1 VTESI
6 KGRAGME
13 IASFAISLFV
23 VLLIVILLVRQSSRK
38 GENSSET
45 TLLFQQQVDALR
57 GEVSQNLKNTADTLV
72 TSLKNT
78 TDIVFKSLQA
88 TTETVNQQLTTVTS
102 QLSSV
107 TSQLQNNTGQ
117 MGSRLDN
124 AAKVIQDVQ
133 NKLGELGQATQEIK
147 ELGQSVSKL
156 EEMLK
161 APKLRGGLGEL
172 LLEDLLK
179 QVLPANAY
187 DIQYTFRNGQTV
199 DAIINTA
206 GGKVPVD
213 SKFPLENFRKML
225 DAKTE
230 QEKKTAA
237 RLFKSDV
244 KKHIDT
250 ISEKYILPDEGT
262 FDFALMYIPAENIY
276 YETIIKEESYAEEDG
291 LYAYATKRR
300 VVPVSPNSF
309 YAHLRVIALGLKG
322 LQIERSAKEIFQN
335 LELLN
340 TELGKFNT
348 LFETLGTQL
357 NNAKNNY
364 DKADKQLAGLTEKF
378 KTVQSI
384 PDVQDKKQLDA
395 FSK

>member
-1 VTESI
+1 
-6 KGRAGME
+6 ME
-13 IASFAISLFV
+13 IVSLIVSIVVV
-23 VLLIVILLVRQSSRK
+23 VLVLVVLQRTFHRK
-38 GENSSET
+38 GDDST
-45 TLLFQQQVDALR
+45 QAAMIFQQQVDSLR
-57 GEVSQNLKNTADTLV
+57 GEVNQNLKNTTDTFV
-72 TSLKNT
+72 MSLKNT
-78 TDIVFKSLQA
+78 TDLVLKSLQS
-88 TTETVNQQLTTVTS
+88 TTESMNQH
-102 QLSSV
+102 LSSV

-133 NKLGELGQATQEIK
+133 NKLGELGKATQEIK

-225 DAKTE
+225 DAKSD

-237 RLFKSDV
+237 RLFKADV
-244 KKHIDT
+244 KKHIDA
-250 ISEKYILPDEGT
+250 IAEKYILPDEGT

-276 YETIIKEESYAEEDG
+276 YETIIKDESYDEDDG
-291 LYAYATKRR
+291 LYSYATKRR

-335 LELLN
+335 LELLA
-340 TELGKFNT
+340 TELRKFNDV
-348 LFETLGTQL
+348 FETLGTQL

-384 PDVQDKKQLDA
+384 PEAKAQSQLDA
-395 FSK
+395 FSKESSK

>member
-1 VTESI
+1 
-6 KGRAGME
+6 ME

-23 VLLIVILLVRQSSRK
+23 VLLIVILLARQSSRK

-244 KKHIDT
+244 KKHIDA

-276 YETIIKEESYAEEDG
+276 YETIIREESYAEEDG

>member
-1 VTESI
+1 MDV
-6 KGRAGME
+6 
-13 IASFAISLFV
+13 SLIVLIVVAVLVLV
-23 VLLIVILLVRQSSRK
+23 VLLRTFQRK
-38 GENSSET
+38 GDDST
-45 TLLFQQQVDALR
+45 QATLIFQQQVDSLR
-57 GEVSQNLKNTADTLV
+57 GEVNQNLKNTTDTFV
-72 TSLKNT
+72 MSLKNT
-78 TDIVFKSLQA
+78 TDLVLKSLQS
-88 TTETVNQQLTTVTS
+88 TTESMNQH
-102 QLSSV
+102 LSSV

-133 NKLGELGQATQEIK
+133 NKLGELGKATQEIK

-225 DAKTE
+225 DAKSD
-230 QEKKTAA
+230 QEKKTTA

-244 KKHIDT
+244 KKHIDS
-250 ISEKYILPDEGT
+250 IAEKYILPDEGT

-276 YETIIKEESYAEEDG
+276 YETIIKDESYDEEDG
-291 LYAYATKRR
+291 LYSYATKRR

-335 LELLN
+335 LELLG
-340 TELGKFNT
+340 TELRKFNDV
-348 LFETLGTQL
+348 FETLGMQL

-384 PDVQDKKQLDA
+384 PDAKVKNQLDA
-395 FSK
+395 FSKESSQ

>member
-1 VTESI
+1 MDI
-6 KGRAGME
+6 
-13 IASFAISLFV
+13 
-23 VLLIVILLVRQSSRK
+23 LLIILICVITVLIFILLLRLPRKQGQELPQSV
-38 GENSSET
+38 
-45 TLLFQQQVDALR
+45 LLFQQQVESLR
-57 GEVSQNLKNTADTLV
+57 NDLHQN
-72 TSLKNT
+72 LKNT
-78 TDIVFKSLQA
+78 TDIVFKSLQT
-88 TTETVNQQLTTVTS
+88 TTETVNQQLSVVTS
-102 QLSSV
+102 QLGNV

-117 MGSRLDN
+117 VGLRLDN

-133 NKLGELGQATQEIK
+133 NKLGELGHATQEIK

-187 DIQYTFRNGQTV
+187 SIQYTFRNGQTV
-199 DAIINTA
+199 DAIITTA

-225 DAKTE
+225 DAKSD
-230 QEKKTAA
+230 QERKTSA
-237 RLFKSDV
+237 RLFKTDV
-244 KKHIDT
+244 KKHIDA

-276 YETIIKEESYAEEDG
+276 YETIIKDESYADEEG
-291 LYAYATKRR
+291 LYSYATKRR

-335 LELLN
+335 LEIVN
-340 TELGKFNT
+340 TELRKFSDI
-348 LFETLGTQL
+348 FETLGTQL

-378 KTVQSI
+378 KSVQSI
-384 PDVQDKKQLDA
+384 PDIQQKHQLDA
-395 FSK
+395 FPQ

>member
-1 VTESI
+1 
-6 KGRAGME
+6 ME
-13 IASFAISLFV
+13 ILSLIVLIVVAVLVLV
-23 VLLIVILLVRQSSRK
+23 VLQRTFQRK
-38 GENSSET
+38 GDDSAQAA
-45 TLLFQQQVDALR
+45 LIFQQQVDSLR
-57 GEVSQNLKNTADTLV
+57 GEVNQNLKNTTDTFV
-72 TSLKNT
+72 MSLKNT
-78 TDIVFKSLQA
+78 TDLVLKSLQS
-88 TTETVNQQLTTVTS
+88 TTESMNQH
-102 QLSSV
+102 LSSV

-117 MGSRLDN
+117 MGSRLDT

-133 NKLGELGQATQEIK
+133 NKLGELGKATQEIK

-225 DAKTE
+225 DAKSD

-244 KKHIDT
+244 KKHIDS
-250 ISEKYILPDEGT
+250 IAEKYILPDEGT

-276 YETIIKEESYAEEDG
+276 YETIIKDESYDEEDG
-291 LYAYATKRR
+291 LYSYATKRR

-335 LELLN
+335 LELLA
-340 TELGKFNT
+340 TELRKFNDV
-348 LFETLGTQL
+348 FETLGMQL

-378 KTVQSI
+378 RTVQSI
-384 PDVQDKKQLDA
+384 PDAKEKNQLDS
-395 FSK
+395 FPKELT

>member
-1 VTESI
+1 
-6 KGRAGME
+6 ME
-13 IASFAISLFV
+13 ALFV
-23 VLLIVILLVRQSSRK
+23 ILFLIVAGLLAFIVMKLSGPRDNASSLLV
-38 GENSSET
+38 
-45 TLLFQQQVDALR
+45 QQQIEALR
-57 GEVSQNLKNTADTLV
+57 SEVNQSLKNTADTLGG
-72 TSLKNT
+72 SLKST
-78 TDIVFKSLQA
+78 QDTLFQSLKI
-88 TTETVNQQLTTVTS
+88 TTETVNQQLNNVTN
-102 QLSSV
+102 QLTGV
-107 TSQLQNNTGQ
+107 TQQLQNNTGQ

-133 NKLGELGQATQEIK
+133 GKLGELGKATQEIK

-179 QVLPANAY
+179 QVLPAGSYAM
-187 DIQYTFRNGQTV
+187 QHRFRNGQAV
-199 DAIINTA
+199 DAVIMTA
-206 GGKVPVD
+206 GGMVPVD
-213 SKFPLENFRKML
+213 SKFPLENFQKMVE
-225 DAKTE
+225 AKTD
-230 QEKKTAA
+230 QEKKSSI
-237 RLFKSDV
+237 RLFRTDV
-244 KKHIDT
+244 KKHIDA

-276 YETIIKEESYAEEDG
+276 YETIIREESFADEDG
-291 LYAYATKRR
+291 LYAYASRKR

-335 LELLN
+335 LERLGG
-340 TELGKFNT
+340 ELQKFSD

-364 DKADKQLAGLTEKF
+364 DKADKQLNNLSEKF
-378 KTVQSI
+378 RGIQSI
-384 PDVQDKKQLDA
+384 PEGKSPGQLGD
-395 FSK
+395 

>member
-1 VTESI
+1 
-6 KGRAGME
+6 ME
-13 IASFAISLFV
+13 IASFIISLLV
-23 VLLIVILLVRQSSRK
+23 ILLIVILLLRQSSRK

-45 TLLFQQQVDALR
+45 ALLFQQQVDALR

-78 TDIVFKSLQA
+78 TDVVFKSLQA

-244 KKHIDT
+244 KKHIDA

-335 LELLN
+335 LELLG
-340 TELGKFNT
+340 TELRKFNDV
-348 LFETLGTQL
+348 FETLGTQL

>member
-1 VTESI
+1 
-6 KGRAGME
+6 ME
-13 IASFAISLFV
+13 IVTIG
-23 VLLIVILLVRQSSRK
+23 ILLVIGVMVLILMLRLLSRK
-38 GENSSET
+38 GEDT
-45 TLLFQQQVDALR
+45 TQTALLFQQQVEALR
-57 GEVSQNLKNTADTLV
+57 GEVNLNLKNTADTLV

-78 TDIVFKSLQA
+78 TDVVFKSLQA
-88 TTETVNQQLTTVTS
+88 TTATVNQQLTVVTS
-102 QLSSV
+102 QLGNV

-124 AAKVIQDVQ
+124 AARVIQDVQ
-133 NKLGELGQATQEIK
+133 NKLGELGKATQEIK

-225 DAKTE
+225 DAKTD
-230 QEKKTAA
+230 QEKKTSA
-237 RLFKSDV
+237 RLFKTDV
-244 KKHIDT
+244 KKHIDA

-276 YETIIKEESYAEEDG
+276 YETIIKEDSYSDEDG

-322 LQIERSAKEIFQN
+322 LQIEKSAKEIFQN

-340 TELGKFNT
+340 TELRKFSDV
-348 LFETLGTQL
+348 FETLGTQL

-378 KTVQSI
+378 KMVQSI
-384 PDVQDKKQLDA
+384 PEEKVKNQLDA
-395 FSK
+395 LSE

>member
-1 VTESI
+1 
-6 KGRAGME
+6 ME
-13 IASFAISLFV
+13 VASFIISFLVLIFIV
-23 VLLIVILLVRQSSRK
+23 VLLLRQSSRK
-38 GENSSET
+38 GDNSSET
-45 TLLFQQQVDALR
+45 TMLFQQQVDALR
-57 GEVSQNLKNTADTLV
+57 SEVSQNLKNTADTLV
-72 TSLKNT
+72 TSMKNT
-78 TDIVFKSLQA
+78 TDVVFKSLQA

-244 KKHIDT
+244 KKHIDA

-335 LELLN
+335 LELLS
-340 TELGKFNT
+340 TELRKFNDV
-348 LFETLGTQL
+348 FETLGTQL

-384 PDVQDKKQLDA
+384 PDAKAQNQLDA
-395 FSK
+395 FPK

>member
-1 VTESI
+1 
-6 KGRAGME
+6 ME
-13 IASFAISLFV
+13 VASFIISFLALIFIV
-23 VLLIVILLVRQSSRK
+23 VLLLRQSSRK
-38 GENSSET
+38 GDNTSET

-57 GEVSQNLKNTADTLV
+57 SEVSQNLKNTADTLV
-72 TSLKNT
+72 TSMKNT
-78 TDIVFKSLQA
+78 TDVVFKSLQA

-244 KKHIDT
+244 KKHIDA

-335 LELLN
+335 LELLS
-340 TELGKFNT
+340 TELRKFNDV
-348 LFETLGTQL
+348 FETLGTQL

-384 PDVQDKKQLDA
+384 PDAKAQNQLDA
-395 FSK
+395 FPK

>member
-1 VTESI
+1 
-6 KGRAGME
+6 ME
-13 IASFAISLFV
+13 IFTLIISV
-23 VLLIVILLVRQSSRK
+23 IIALIVALLFIRISKNKLADPEQS
-38 GENSSET
+38 
-45 TLLFQQQVDALR
+45 TLIFQQQIDSLR
-57 GEVSQNLKNTADTLV
+57 AEVNQNFKNTADTLA

-78 TDIVFKSLQA
+78 TDVVFQSLKG
-88 TTETVNQQLTTVTS
+88 TTDTVNQQLTVVTS
-102 QLSSV
+102 HLSSV
-107 TSQLQNNTGQ
+107 TAQLQNNTGQ

-133 NKLGELGQATQEIK
+133 NKLGELGKATQEIK

-187 DIQYTFRNGQTV
+187 DIQYTFRNGHTV

-213 SKFPLENFRKML
+213 SKFPLENFKKML
-225 DAKTE
+225 DAKSE
-230 QEKKTAA
+230 QEKKTSS
-237 RLFKSDV
+237 RLFRTDV
-244 KKHIDT
+244 KKHIDA

-276 YETIIKEESYAEEDG
+276 YETIIRDESFDEEEG
-291 LYAYATKRR
+291 LYAYATKKR

-335 LELLN
+335 LEMLS
-340 TELGKFNT
+340 TELRKFSDI
-348 LFETLGTQL
+348 FETLGAQL

-364 DKADKQLAGLTEKF
+364 DKADKQLAGLMEKF
-378 KTVQSI
+378 KNVQHI
-384 PDVQDKKQLDA
+384 PEANSQKQLDA
-395 FSK
+395 FRE